1 MAKIPRA
8 NNLRKGN
15 LAWQIAWRFY
25 HAKSSIR
32 VLAFINRLTKLGI
45 ILGIGILLMTNS
57 VLNGFQYQ
65 LYNRFLNV
73 VPQALVF
80 TTSTHTFHSGEQLQ
94 AELANF
100 TNVGAVSPMV
110 NKTVML
116 EVGNKKRVLNIFA
129 IDPTTYAQVSQINDY
144 LTVPS
149 KFDVVLASN
158 LDPHS
163 ATQQQAKVAYV
174 RSMLT
179 ELDAQQVGGGAE
191 AGAATTDAD
200 NADIVGTQLSDTD
213 IITYPSIVLGKQV
226 ARYLEVGVGE
236 LVRIF
241 VFDENGSFDRNQYFF
256 VTGIVDSGGL
266 FDKQLA
272 LINIYDSTMISGLTR
287 NTCEF
292 DATTG
297 RLLSSEVD
305 TEVQSEIVDAEDNQL
320 NFTEG
325 EQLATDASAEN
336 GTSNSISSQRQI
348 ECSDVFHIPA
358 AQLANSFQIQLE
370 NPDWDYIA
378 RYDGWASD
386 EELSYITWGRIYP
399 NIVHDIPLVQTVL
412 QIGLG
417 FVVALASFNVICSI
431 LIQIKDKRKAISTLQ
446 ALGLPPRQVHRIFVY
461 YSLIL
466 SSVAVVFGC
475 VLGVILSLL
484 LEKLSYY
491 LLNQGVEVLNASNY
505 FVDFIP
511 VQIQVGDLLV
521 VSGAIIAVSVITA
534 YLTSYLTNKEQI
546 DVKYLK

>member
-1 MAKIPRA
+1 MAKTSPA
-8 NNLRKGN
+8 NGLRKGN

-80 TTSTHTFHSGEQLQ
+80 TTSTHTFNEGQ
-94 AELANF
+94 ALHEELHKF

-116 EVGNKKRVLNIFA
+116 EVGNKKRVLNLFA
-129 IDPTTYAQVSQINDY
+129 IEPSTYSQVSQINEY
-144 LTVPS
+144 LTLPS
-149 KFDVVLASN
+149 SFAVVLASN
-158 LDPHS
+158 LDPQTALH
-163 ATQQQAKVAYV
+163 QEDKVAYLQSLLASQRQPQNV
-174 RSMLT
+174 TQDS
-179 ELDAQQVGGGAE
+179 E
-191 AGAATTDAD
+191 AIE
-200 NADIVGTQLSDTD
+200 NEPEQEVSSPPISSPDIT
-213 IITYPSIVLGKQV
+213 TYPSIVLGKQV

-241 VFDENGSFDRNQYFF
+241 VFDEQGSFDRNQYFL
-256 VTGIVDSGGL
+256 VTAIVDSGGL

-272 LINIYDSTMISGLTR
+272 LINIYDSTMISGLTKSI
-287 NTCEF
+287 CEF
-292 DATTG
+292 DAQTG
-297 RLLSSEVD
+297 RLLEDETTTELSDSDKGVD
-305 TEVQSEIVDAEDNQL
+305 SAALFNVDDREDLTSQSAPETANAVAGL
-320 NFTEG
+320 P
-325 EQLATDASAEN
+325 
-336 GTSNSISSQRQI
+336 QRQI
-348 ECSDVFHIPA
+348 ACADVFHTSA
-358 AQLANSFQIQLE
+358 SELANSFQLQLE
-370 NPDWDYIA
+370 DPDWDYIA
-378 RYDGWASD
+378 PYDGWASN

-446 ALGLPPRQVHRIFVY
+446 ALGLPQGQVHRIFVY

-475 VLGVILSLL
+475 VLGIILSLL

-491 LLNQGVEVLNASNY
+491 LLNQGVEVLNAANY

-511 VQIQVGDLLV
+511 VQIQLSDLLL

-534 YLTSYLTNKEQI
+534 YLTSYFTNQEQI